1 MSLRSFTRA
10 ATAATQSLSL
20 IGRASWQRQKRPP
33 YHGHG
38 DGAPQRRIDRGG
50 KPPRRRPP
58 RRSTMRMGSPSVLII
73 IIRTLRD
80 LLSTRSIVAASA
92 VSGRRRAQARA
103 HGSYTMS
110 YKSTR

>member
-58 RRSTMRMGSPSVLII
+58 RSTAHGEPVSS
-73 IIRTLRD
+73 D
-80 LLSTRSIVAASA
+80 YHNKNASRSIVDEIYC
-92 VSGRRRAQARA
+92 RRQRRQRPPPRA
-103 HGSYTMS
+103 G
-110 YKSTR
+110 

>member
-50 KPPRRRPP
+50 KPPP
-58 RRSTMRMGSPSVLII
+58 
-73 IIRTLRD
+73 
-80 LLSTRSIVAASA
+80 AAMH
-92 VSGRRRAQARA
+92 ARHCA
-103 HGSYTMS
+103 WGA
-110 YKSTR
+110 RQF

>member
-50 KPPRRRPP
+50 KPPPPRPP
-58 RRSTMRMGSPSVLII
+58 RLRMGSPSSVLII

-92 VSGRRRAQARA
+92 VSGRRRAGYSLRA
-103 HGSYTMS
+103 ES
-110 YKSTR
+110 R

>member
-50 KPPRRRPP
+50 KPPP
-58 RRSTMRMGSPSVLII
+58 RGRHASRLRMGSPSVLII

-92 VSGRRRAQARA
+92 VSGRRRAGYSLRA
-103 HGSYTMS
+103 ES
-110 YKSTR
+110 R

>member
-50 KPPRRRPP
+50 KPPRRGRTMHSVPEAESSVRDDYEISAAAP
-58 RRSTMRMGSPSVLII
+58 AGIRRNEYCTEYSRI
-73 IIRTLRD
+73 
-80 LLSTRSIVAASA
+80 
-92 VSGRRRAQARA
+92 
-103 HGSYTMS
+103 
-110 YKSTR
+110 